1 MSICSQKMH
10 NLSLKI
16 RIYSPIIIAM
26 SFDTILSPI
35 FLSLRVAA
43 CATIIVT
50 ILGTIIGRALAR
62 PHGDIK

>member
-1 MSICSQKMH
+1 
-10 NLSLKI
+10 
-16 RIYSPIIIAM
+16 M

-50 ILGTIIGRALAR
+50 ILGTIIGR
-62 PHGDIK
+62 